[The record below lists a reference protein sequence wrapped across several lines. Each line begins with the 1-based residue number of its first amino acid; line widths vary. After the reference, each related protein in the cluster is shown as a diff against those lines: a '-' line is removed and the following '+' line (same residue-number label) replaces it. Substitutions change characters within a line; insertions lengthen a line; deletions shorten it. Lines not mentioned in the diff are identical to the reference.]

1 MYSFDKRTLPEAIE
15 EFTSVETG
23 RAGWG
28 NILALSYPGLRLA
41 HDGGSFIDPCAMNGL
56 FIELRN
62 LRVTRL
68 ILLPQDSELPDG
80 AASLVI
86 KAAAEHG
93 LKAQALPVA
102 DFGIPDARGAKTL
115 ADMLPDLKIELSAN
129 HSVGFSCLSG
139 IGRSPSF
146 AARLLCELGA
156 TRRAAI
162 GKIRAHT
169 PHAIETLEQVKWLG
183 NVAFAE

>member
-1 MYSFDKRTLPEAIE
+1 MYSFDKRTLPEAME
-15 EFTSVETG
+15 EFTLVETG

-41 HDGGSFIDPCAMNGL
+41 HDGGSFIDPCAMNDL
-56 FIELRN
+56 LIELCN
-62 LRVTRL
+62 QHVTRL

-80 AASLVI
+80 ATSLVI
-86 KAAAEHG
+86 NTAAQQG
-93 LKAQALPVA
+93 IKAQALPVA
-102 DFGIPDARGAKTL
+102 DFGIPDAQGAKTW
-115 ADMLPDLKIELSAN
+115 ADMLPELKLELSAN

-169 PHAIETLEQVKWLG
+169 PHAIETLEQVRWLG
-183 NVAFAE
+183 NITFPE